1 MNARLGYLPATPQ
14 PNHTQNECQLLD
26 ISETVRLEAAN
37 GNAVAAGF
45 SAFNALRHVQALHP
59 GNTRLDGGRRY
70 GTVSFGQRVKDH
82 QRPWKEWTV
91 DVADA
96 AFAAQDLVRRGE
108 ATDLYVSQ
116 NCFRGWRTL
125 AQLSTLGAL
134 YQDLDYDHRG
144 FKSVHAGRDPR
155 IVAEAVLCALADEG
169 VPAPS
174 YILRTGRG
182 LCLVWLHDL
191 LPRQVLPRWQA
202 VQKRLAEI
210 LTRFGA
216 DKMAL
221 DAARVFR
228 VAGSI
233 NSRADPLDAEVR
245 MIWCNGEPVSPY
257 RHVFGDLADE
267 VLLHT
272 RAELVS
278 LSAERAKRKAQ
289 GRDAG
294 KPTRSLTVQTWAET
308 MLSDLQR
315 LRAHRY
321 PEGAIHPGERDRWLF
336 CAATAMTWLCPVAV
350 LERELA
356 ALAHEAAGWQ
366 DGETRSRMSSALARA
381 RMAAAGTTM
390 EWNGTQTDPRYRMKS
405 ATVIDWL
412 GIEPG
417 EMREAGLRML
427 VDGDRSRELT
437 AERQAKSRRGKG
449 AACRA
454 EVQAARLELGRKAI
468 YLQMRDGLSV
478 RELAAETGVSS
489 FQISKAM
496 AEARKA
502 DGS

>member
-1 MNARLGYLPATPQ
+1 MSARLGCVLASPQ
-14 PNHTQNECQLLD
+14 PSHIQNGCQQLD
-26 ISETVRLEAAN
+26 TSEPARLVASN
-37 GNAVAAGF
+37 GNTVALGF
-45 SAFNALRHVQALHP
+45 SAFDALRHVQVLHP
-59 GNTRLDGGRRY
+59 GNTRLDGGRRS
-70 GTVSFGQRVKDH
+70 GTVSFGQRVKDC

-96 AFAAQDLVRRGE
+96 AFVAQDIVRRGE
-108 ATDLYVSQ
+108 AIDLYVSQ

-155 IVAEAVLCALADEG
+155 VVAEAVLSALADEG

-182 LCLVWLHDL
+182 LCVVWLHEL
-191 LPRQVLPRWQA
+191 LPRRVLPRWQA
-202 VQKRLAEI
+202 VQKQLAEF
-210 LTRFGA
+210 LSRFGA

-245 MIWCNGEPVSPY
+245 MIWCNGEPAWPF
-257 RHVFGDLADE
+257 RHVFSDLADE
-267 VLLHT
+267 VLPHT

-289 GRDAG
+289 GRAPG
-294 KPTRSLTVQTWAET
+294 KPTQTLTVQTWAET

-315 LRAHRY
+315 LRAYRY

-336 CAATAMTWLCPVAV
+336 CAATAMSWLCPVAV
-350 LERELA
+350 LERELS

-366 DGETRSRMSSALARA
+366 AGETRSRMSAALTRA
-381 RMAAAGTTM
+381 RMAAVGTTM
-390 EWNGTQTDPRYRMKS
+390 EWHGEKIDPRYRMKS

-412 GIEPG
+412 GIERG
-417 EMREAGLRML
+417 EMRDAGLRML
-427 VDGDRSRELT
+427 VDRDRSRELT

-449 AACRA
+449 ATCRA
-454 EVQAARLELGRKAI
+454 EAQAARLELGRKAI
-468 YLQMRDGLSV
+468 YLQARDGLTI
-478 RELAAETGVSS
+478 RELAAEMGVSS
-489 FQISKAM
+489 FQICKAM
-496 AEARKA
+496 TEAQKV
-502 DGS
+502 GGN

>member
-1 MNARLGYLPATPQ
+1 MSARLGYVPATLEPD
-14 PNHTQNECQLLD
+14 HTQNACQQLD
-26 ISETVRLEAAN
+26 IPEPVRLEAAN
-37 GNAVAAGF
+37 GNAVSAGF
-45 SAFNALRHVQALHP
+45 SAFDARRHVQVLHP
-59 GNTRLDGGRRY
+59 GNTRLDGGRRH
-70 GTVSFGQRVKDH
+70 GTVSFGQRVNDYK
-82 QRPWKEWTV
+82 RPWQEWTV

-96 AFAAQDLVRRGE
+96 AFVAQDLVHRGE

-116 NCFRGWRTL
+116 NCFRGWRTI
-125 AQLSTLGAL
+125 AQLSTIGAL
-134 YQDLDYDHRG
+134 YQDLDYNHRG
-144 FKSVHAGRDPR
+144 FKSIHAGRDPR
-155 IVAEAVLCALADEG
+155 VVAEAVLGSLADQG

-182 LCLVWLHDL
+182 LCLVWLHEL
-191 LPRQVLPRWQA
+191 LPRNVLPRWQA
-202 VQKRLAEI
+202 VQKRLSGF

-245 MIWCNGEPVSPY
+245 MIWCNGTPISPF

-267 VLLHT
+267 VLVHT

-294 KPTRSLTVQTWAET
+294 KPTHTLTVQTWAET

-315 LRAHRY
+315 LRTYRY

-336 CAATAMTWLCPVAV
+336 CAATAMSWLCPAAV
-350 LERELA
+350 MERELA

-366 DGETRSRMSSALARA
+366 AGETRSRMSSALARA
-381 RMAAAGTTM
+381 RMAAAGTMM
-390 EWNGTQTDPRYRMKS
+390 EWNGEKVDPRYRMKS

-412 GIEPG
+412 AIEPG

-437 AERQAKSRRGKG
+437 AERQTKSRRGKG
-449 AACRA
+449 AASRA
-454 EVQAARLELGRKAI
+454 EAQAARLELGRKAV
-468 YLQMRDGLSV
+468 YLQMRDGLTV
-478 RELAAETGVSS
+478 RELAAETGVSA
-489 FQISKAM
+489 FQVSKAM

-502 DGS
+502 DGN